1 MARKEV
7 AFAVITASDSR
18 SLQDDTAG
26 DTLVSGLEK
35 AGHRLVSRRL
45 HPDEPGLIREAVEQA
60 AAAGA
65 DVVIITGGTGISS
78 RDGTYEA
85 IDGLLEKRLPG
96 FGELFRFLSY
106 QEIGAAAMLSRAQAG
121 VYRGKL
127 IISLPG
133 SPAAC
138 RLALRELLVP
148 ELAHMVREVSR

>member
-1 MARKEV
+1 MAKKEV

-18 SLQDDTAG
+18 SLKEDE
-26 DTLVSGLEK
+26 SGEILGSALME

-45 HPDEPGLIREAVEQA
+45 HPDEPRLIRKAVEESA
-60 AAAGA
+60 SLGA
-65 DVVIITGGTGISS
+65 EAIIITGGTGISS

-85 IDGLLEKRLPG
+85 VDGLIEKRLPG

-121 VYRGKL
+121 VYRGRL
-127 IISLPG
+127 IVSLPG